1 MQLNF
6 YWTINSQKIL
16 IIDLDVHQGN
26 GTAEIFA
33 KTLMCLP
40 FQHMVELTTHLK
52 ETSDLDIA
60 FDDNTSDDEFLKII
74 SAVIPKLIE
83 AQNPISSFI

>member
-1 MQLNF
+1 LDNKLAK
-6 YWTINSQKIL
+6 KIL

-26 GTAEIFA
+26 GTAEILA
-33 KTLMCLP
+33 KNPNVFTFSTHGRTNYP
-40 FQHMVELTTHLK
+40 FK

-74 SAVIPKLIE
+74 SAVIPLIE